1 MKNPLSRGAVL
12 SIVVRLVVF
21 QSLLISHVSSVLLV
35 SQCAG
40 MANRALPKRLIVQKT
55 EQVLRSGA
63 QSLKG
68 KQLGIY

>member
-1 MKNPLSRGAVL
+1 
-12 SIVVRLVVF
+12 VF

-55 EQVLRSGA
+55 EQVLRSDA